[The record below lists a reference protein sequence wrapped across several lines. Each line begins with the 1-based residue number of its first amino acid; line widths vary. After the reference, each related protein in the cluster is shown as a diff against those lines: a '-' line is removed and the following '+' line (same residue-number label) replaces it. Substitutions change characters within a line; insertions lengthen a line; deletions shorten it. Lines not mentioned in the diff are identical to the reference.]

1 MGMERVE
8 QLLGRVMAAEEGKG
22 LRAVVRAIA
31 YEGRSKRGVTIDD
44 CDSIAKK
51 GKAIGGREAGEAST
65 QNHDGLSGCGCH
77 DIRERIHTP
86 AAMASR

>member
-1 MGMERVE
+1 
-8 QLLGRVMAAEEGKG
+8 MAAEDGER
-22 LRAVVRAIA
+22 LRVVV
-31 YEGRSKRGVTIDD
+31 SLSIDD
-44 CDSIAKK
+44 RDSIAKK

-65 QNHDGLSGCGCH
+65 KNYDGLSGCGCH

>member
-22 LRAVVRAIA
+22 LRVVM
-31 YEGRSKRGVTIDD
+31 SPSIDES
-44 CDSIAKK
+44 DSIAKK
-51 GKAIGGREAGEAST
+51 GKAIGGREASEAST

-77 DIRERIHTP
+77 DIRERIQTP
-86 AAMASR
+86 AATARR

>member
-1 MGMERVE
+1 MGMEGVQ

-22 LRAVVRAIA
+22 LRVAM
-31 YEGRSKRGVTIDD
+31 SSLIDES
-44 CDSIAKK
+44 DSIAKK

>member
-1 MGMERVE
+1 MERVQ
-8 QLLGRVMAAEEGKG
+8 QLLGRVMAAEEGEG
-22 LRAVVRAIA
+22 FRVVV
-31 YEGRSKRGVTIDD
+31 SLSIDD
-44 CDSIAKK
+44 RDSIAKM

>member
-1 MGMERVE
+1 MQ
-8 QLLGRVMAAEEGKG
+8 QLLGRVMTAEEGEG
-22 LRAVVRAIA
+22 FRVVV
-31 YEGRSKRGVTIDD
+31 SLSIDD
-44 CDSIAKK
+44 RDSIAKK

>member
-1 MGMERVE
+1 MERVQ
-8 QLLGRVMAAEEGKG
+8 QLLGRVMAAEEGEG
-22 LRAVVRAIA
+22 FRVVV
-31 YEGRSKRGVTIDD
+31 SLSIDD
-44 CDSIAKK
+44 RDTIAKK
-51 GKAIGGREAGEAST
+51 DKAISGCEAGEAST

>member
-1 MGMERVE
+1 MERVQ
-8 QLLGRVMAAEEGKG
+8 QLLGRVMTAEEGEG
-22 LRAVVRAIA
+22 LRVVV
-31 YEGRSKRGVTIDD
+31 SLSIDD
-44 CDSIAKK
+44 RDSIAKK